1 MRKKNKKREN
11 HEALIWRAQQ
21 RAQQSDNDDA
31 GDWADNDFSEATN
44 ESSKTTGWVDLQS
57 WSRFVQ
63 TLVTENK
70 GENATNTMDF
80 SKEEVNTV
88 KTQPATEVFK
98 PNRKGKKHSEIWKAE
113 THEMGVTK

>member
-1 MRKKNKKREN
+1 
-11 HEALIWRAQQ
+11 
-21 RAQQSDNDDA
+21 
-31 GDWADNDFSEATN
+31 
-44 ESSKTTGWVDLQS
+44 
-57 WSRFVQ
+57 
-63 TLVTENK
+63 VTENK

-113 THEMGVTK
+113 THEMEVTK